1 MGGWGNSFR
10 WEIKCGAW
18 QDTVGHFRHALV
30 QLLKYDGTLY
40 KHSRLPGVQA
50 VIHIFF
56 VVDGKQVRT
65 PMS

>member
-1 MGGWGNSFR
+1 M
-10 WEIKCGAW
+10 
-18 QDTVGHFRHALV
+18 GHFRHALV

-56 VVDGKQVRT
+56 VVDGKQVVN
-65 PMS
+65 PNS